1 MTYPNDAFLSA
12 SEEAHYRAGRE
23 WSRIMRRWERANG
36 PMTDSGAEACADAAL
51 YARDAGDDVGRRREG
66 GCVRHR
72 LGVRCDPMCADCCPL

>member
-51 YARDAGDDVGRRREG
+51 AIVDDPPDELDRAFGR
-66 GCVRHR
+66 CVKNRNGR
-72 LGVRCDPMCADCCPL
+72 PCACRACDIPF